1 MQHRAELATDA
12 FDLIVGETRVD
23 HGIFRPIRRQEHLPN
38 LDSVHNARSVVAQEA
53 LSHQDQSEHE
63 AELDPQRIGF
73 VSQPLEEMDAQLVV
87 HQQFFPLLFD
97 GNTGL
102 EVAERLLR
110 GTGPSLEGII
120 RPAEALADL
129 EKDGVELLTLLKGS
143 AGDRATA
150 RGGFDLPLLGHRGF
164 RSPCP
169 ETSYTPTSWLTSPP
183 ATNAIGDGSVQSVKP
198 DDRRRSSNLSPER
211 HAVKNSAKGA
221 SKLQEFTDSWR
232 SEIDEV
238 IFRHALASCANGRI
252 LGESWGAARSVR
264 LCVDGPP
271 GINLPQGGTAVANY
285 RKFRKTQQYRSTR
298 RGWRNIA
305 FFGVGVVALWFV
317 YPILDPPIQPD
328 RPSSYAARPALTT
341 DRPEVP
347 QAGPVR
353 MDVTEKGADAPR
365 RKVPITKIENPSR
378 RAESL
383 VAAGKDALANGD
395 PIAAR
400 THFSEAMMLGVAE
413 ASMLRAEL
421 TRLGSESIFSPRI
434 FDNDP
439 FVERY
444 VIKTGDSL
452 AKIATKNKIS
462 AELLADINGIRD
474 VNLIRAG
481 RTIKVIRGPFRAIVR
496 KKDFSLDVYLD
507 QTFVQHFRVG
517 LGQDS
522 STPTGE
528 WRVGTKLKNPTYY
541 PPRGGDIVAAD
552 DPRNPLGERWI
563 ALIGVSGEAAGQ
575 HRYGIHGTNDPESI
589 GQSVSM
595 GCIRMFNEDV
605 EALYTYLVTKHSTVT
620 VVE

>member
-1 MQHRAELATDA
+1 
-12 FDLIVGETRVD
+12 
-23 HGIFRPIRRQEHLPN
+23 
-38 LDSVHNARSVVAQEA
+38 
-53 LSHQDQSEHE
+53 
-63 AELDPQRIGF
+63 
-73 VSQPLEEMDAQLVV
+73 
-87 HQQFFPLLFD
+87 
-97 GNTGL
+97 
-102 EVAERLLR
+102 
-110 GTGPSLEGII
+110 
-120 RPAEALADL
+120 
-129 EKDGVELLTLLKGS
+129 
-143 AGDRATA
+143 
-150 RGGFDLPLLGHRGF
+150 
-164 RSPCP
+164 
-169 ETSYTPTSWLTSPP
+169 
-183 ATNAIGDGSVQSVKP
+183 
-198 DDRRRSSNLSPER
+198 
-211 HAVKNSAKGA
+211 
-221 SKLQEFTDSWR
+221 
-232 SEIDEV
+232 
-238 IFRHALASCANGRI
+238 
-252 LGESWGAARSVR
+252 
-264 LCVDGPP
+264 
-271 GINLPQGGTAVANY
+271 
-285 RKFRKTQQYRSTR
+285 
-298 RGWRNIA
+298 
-305 FFGVGVVALWFV
+305 
-317 YPILDPPIQPD
+317 
-328 RPSSYAARPALTT
+328 
-341 DRPEVP
+341 
-347 QAGPVR
+347 

-383 VAAGKDALANGD
+383 VAAGKNALANGD

-413 ASMLRAEL
+413 AEASMLRAEL
-421 TRLGSESIFSPRI
+421 TRLGGESIFSPRI

-462 AELLADINGIRD
+462 ADLLADINGIRD

-552 DPRNPLGERWI
+552 DPGNPLGERWI